1 MSDLP
6 PVDTTVT
13 LSLSPAEQWTLHH
26 VLLDRIDQE
35 STAGE
40 PSRTDPPPL
49 EVFHAFERLDAGR
62 STFTRSQ
69 LAAIEPVV
77 ARYHHSPEW
86 EEDRARLEEILH
98 LISDGTTDRHAP
110 LSTD

>member
-1 MSDLP
+1 MSDFP

-13 LSLSPAEQWTLHH
+13 LSLSPEEQWTLHH

-35 STAGE
+35 ATSGE

-49 EVFHAFERLDAGR
+49 EVFRAFERLDAGR
-62 STFTRSQ
+62 TNFTRSE
-69 LAAIEPVV
+69 LAAIEPIV
-77 ARYHHSPEW
+77 ARYHHAPEW
-86 EEDRARLEEILH
+86 EADRAQLEGLLH
-98 LISDGTTDRHAP
+98 QITDRGSDRPAP